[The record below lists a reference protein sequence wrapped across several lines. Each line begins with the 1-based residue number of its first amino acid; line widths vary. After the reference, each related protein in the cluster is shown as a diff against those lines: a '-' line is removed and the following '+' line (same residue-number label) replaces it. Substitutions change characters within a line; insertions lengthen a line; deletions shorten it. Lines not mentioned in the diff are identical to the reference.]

1 MRITNSMM
9 VNRMMGDLNRNLG
22 YLDALREKAADGKDI
37 HRPSDDPIRVTRAM
51 QLHTSISKN
60 EMFHANSELAY
71 SYLENMDI
79 SLKEMTSVMDRI
91 RELATEGA
99 NGTLTKED
107 MEKKAMEVQELK
119 EHLIKSG
126 NGTYLNNYVFSGY
139 QTDKEYLREDGSPAL
154 NTSKEIKTSFIDLSR
169 RNIDIVAG
177 VNDTFEIDVSGLTGL
192 NGEKYTG
199 KQTVKIAAGTYTTV
213 EDISKE
219 IEKSLN
225 SPTTTPLNMSYTDV
239 DGTYTGADG
248 LIVDTDGYYPIEVI
262 KANAPTVPA
271 DPNYN
276 NFQAGD
282 EITFN
287 FGAELKD
294 TEDELRDTIATEM
307 GLTKDDISVVKME
320 NNKTV
325 VVSIKKDNTTVPCN
339 KNWDFKGKLNPVEE
353 TVFKVDRDDPASADQ
368 GPMFQTA
375 NKIAFEDL
383 ASNDIVRLKEK
394 DFKVEVNENGTLSIT
409 NKLIDDTK
417 GFALKS
423 DSSVANRFDLGEIGL
438 TNFTIAKATESK
450 QYQLGLSLKQDINI
464 LGYEVFG
471 PTYDTDGDG
480 MGDKTIIQS
489 IDDLINNLNNGD
501 HAKVSAMIDEIGV
514 HSDHITELRGKVG
527 ARMKSVEVT
536 RDRLEKL
543 NVNIKSVLSNT
554 EDANIAEVY
563 TKMSVAESIYRSSMM
578 VGSRIVQPTL
588 VDFLR

>member
-51 QLHTSISKN
+51 KLSTSISKN
-60 EMFHANSELAY
+60 EMFHTNSESAY
-71 SYLENMDI
+71 SYLENMDV
-79 SLKEMTSVMDRI
+79 SLKEMTSIMDRI

-107 MEKKAMEVQELK
+107 MEKKAMEVNELR

-126 NGTYLNNYVFSGY
+126 NGTYLNNYVFSGF

-169 RNIDIVAG
+169 KNIDIVAG
-177 VNDTFEIDVSGLTGL
+177 VNDSFEIDVSGLTGL
-192 NGEKYTG
+192 SGEKYTG
-199 KQTVKIAAGTYTTV
+199 KQIVTIAPGTYTKV
-213 EDISKE
+213 EDIAKE

-225 SPTTTPLNMSYTDV
+225 SPSNTPLDLSYIDA
-239 DGTYTGADG
+239 DGTYTGDDG
-248 LIVDTDGYYPIEVI
+248 LVVDTDGYYPIEVI
-262 KANAPTVPA
+262 KAKAQTVPA
-271 DPNYN
+271 DPNYD

-287 FGAELKD
+287 FGAQLKD
-294 TEDELRDTIATEM
+294 TKEELADTIATQM

-325 VVSIKKDNTTVPCN
+325 VVSIKKDNTGVPCD
-339 KNWDFKGKLNPVEE
+339 KNWDFKGKVNPIEE
-353 TVFKVDRDDPASADQ
+353 NVFKSDRNDPASADL
-368 GPMFQTA
+368 GPLFETS

-383 ASNDIVRLKEK
+383 QSNNIVRLKQK
-394 DFKVEVNENGTLSIT
+394 DFKVELNENGTLSIT

-464 LGYEVFG
+464 FGYEVFG

-480 MGDKTIIQS
+480 MGDKTLIES
-489 IDDLINNLNNGD
+489 IDDLIKNLNNGE
-501 HAKVSAMIDEIGV
+501 HLKVSDMIDEIGV
-514 HSDHITELRGKVG
+514 HSDNITQLRGKVG
-527 ARMKSVEVT
+527 ARMKSVEIT

-563 TKMSVAESIYRSSMM
+563 TKMSVAESIYKSSMM